1 MGRSVVKKGIN
12 IFSKKGFLRGGTN
25 VAKGGDQKIFLAC
38 LRAQIVPPPK
48 QKPSYAPGK
57 ISKESEPLDSVRTP
71 GNSNLVQQYSPSTGI
86 FK

>member
-1 MGRSVVKKGIN
+1 MAEN
-12 IFSKKGFLRGGTN
+12 QFSCFNFNFWNYLEEY
-25 VAKGGDQKIFLAC
+25 AEAMFDED
-38 LRAQIVPPPK
+38 IVREN
-48 QKPSYAPGK
+48 GK